1 LLVRLSGGLAKRSIE
16 KLEWSDVHDGN
27 VYLRSVHSKNRR
39 GYFVPITGEFTS
51 LIARREA
58 ARAVKKDSGVLL
70 AHFVFHRNGDRI
82 QEFRKNWQSAC
93 LRAGLGV
100 MVCTKCGAEG
110 EQKRCAHCK
119 KTCTYKGR
127 IFHDLHRSAARSL
140 IRSGVSKDVAKQLG
154 GWKTDAM
161 FSRYNVTCEQDLRE
175 AMEKLVR
182 YYDAESKKVVVMEAS
197 G

>member
-1 LLVRLSGGLAKRSIE
+1 
-16 KLEWSDVHDGN
+16 
-27 VYLRSVHSKNRR
+27 
-39 GYFVPITGEFTS
+39 VPITGELTS

-58 ARAVKKDSGVLL
+58 ARAVQKESGLLL

-100 MVCTKCGAEG
+100 MVYTKCGGEG

-119 KTCTYKGR
+119 KPCTYKGR
-127 IFHDLHRSAARSL
+127 IFHDLHRSVARNL
-140 IRSGVSKDVAKQLG
+140 IRSVVSKDVAKQLG
-154 GWKTDAM
+154 GRKTDAM

-175 AMEKLVR
+175 AMEKLAQHQQVEEHGVLSI
-182 YYDAESKKVVVMEAS
+182 AK
-197 G
+197 